1 VNDLVLALGLEGWK
15 PLLAALLFPPV
26 PFLAVALAGAR
37 LMFRRRGLAWLL
49 VLLGLA
55 GVWFSCTGVVGD
67 GLTRWL
73 LRPPPALTAA
83 QTAELRRAPRTAI
96 VVLGGGRRALAPEYG
111 VATLTPRG
119 LERLRYGLWLGRETG
134 LPVAFSGGLAPGSE
148 PGPTEAAIAER
159 IAAREFGRPLRW
171 TEDASRDTRE
181 NAIRSVALLAPQGI
195 DHIVVVTHAYH
206 MRRAMRNFERAV
218 AAAGVTM
225 RLTAAPMDVPPRVEM
240 KVLDWLPSPS
250 GFAQTQLALH
260 EGLGLLAG
268 A

>member
-1 VNDLVLALGLEGWK
+1 MNDLVLALGLEGWK
-15 PLLAALLFPPV
+15 PLLSALLFPPV
-26 PFLAVALAGAR
+26 PFLVVALAGAR
-37 LMFRRRGLAWLL
+37 LMFSRRGLAWLL
-49 VLLGLA
+49 VLLGLT

-73 LRPPPALTAA
+73 LNPPPALTAA

-96 VVLGGGRRALAPEYG
+96 VVLGGGRQALAPEYG

-195 DHIVVVTHAYH
+195 DRIVVVTHAYH

-225 RLTAAPMDVPPRVEM
+225 RLTAAPMDVPTRSEM
-240 KVLDWLPSPS
+240 KVLDWLPSAS
-250 GFAQTQLALH
+250 GFAQTRLVLH
-260 EGLGLLAG
+260 EWLGLLAG

>member
-1 VNDLVLALGLEGWK
+1 VNDIVLALGLEAWK

-26 PFLAVALAGAR
+26 PFLVLALAGAR
-37 LMFRRRGLAWLL
+37 LMLRRRGLAWSL
-49 VLLGLA
+49 VLPGLA
-55 GVWFSCTGVVGD
+55 GVWLSCTGVVGD

-73 LRPPPALTAA
+73 LKPPPALTAA
-83 QTAELRRAPRTAI
+83 QAMELRRAPRTAI
-96 VVLGGGRRALAPEYG
+96 VVLGGGRQPLAPEYG
-111 VATLTPRG
+111 VATLTPLG

-171 TEDASRDTRE
+171 AEDDSRDTRE

-195 DHIVVVTHAYH
+195 DHIVVVTHAFH
-206 MRRAMRNFERAV
+206 MRRALRNFERA
-218 AAAGVTM
+218 ATAAGVNL
-225 RLTAAPMDVPPRVEM
+225 RLTAAPIGAPSRFEM
-240 KVLDWLPSPS
+240 TVLDWLPSSS
-250 GFAQTQLALH
+250 GFAQMRLVLH
-260 EGLGLLAG
+260 EWLGLLAG

>member
-1 VNDLVLALGLEGWK
+1 MNELFLALGLEAWK
-15 PLLAALLFPPV
+15 PLLTALLFPPV
-26 PFLAVALAGAR
+26 PFLVLALAGGR

-49 VLLGLA
+49 LLLGLA
-55 GVWFSCTGVVGD
+55 GVWLSCTSVVGD
-67 GLTRWL
+67 RLTRWL
-73 LRPPPALTAA
+73 LHPPPALSAA
-83 QTAELRRAPRTAI
+83 QTAELRRTPRTAI
-96 VVLGGGRRALAPEYG
+96 VVLGGGRQPLAPEYG
-111 VATLTPRG
+111 LATLTPRG

-181 NAIRSVALLAPQGI
+181 NAMRSVALLAPQGI

-206 MRRAMRNFERAV
+206 MRRALRNFERAV
-218 AAAGVTM
+218 AAAGVRM
-225 RLTAAPMDVPPRVEM
+225 RLTAAPMDAPGPLEM
-240 KVLDWLPSPS
+240 KLLDWLPSTS
-250 GFAQTQLALH
+250 GFVQTRLALH
-260 EGLGLLAG
+260 EWLGLLAG